1 MPRKNV
7 DSYSPGKIKNRF
19 PRNRCVKFLDSPP
32 PRYRSEAPV
41 CSGIFVVVTCPLL
54 PFFCS
59 KRCCCRRLVV
69 GRQCCRMGASVAVWA
84 LRVLSSN
91 NTFGFLNILYL

>member
-32 PRYRSEAPV
+32 PRYRSEAPQ
-41 CSGIFVVVTCPLL
+41 TAQTLL
-54 PFFCS
+54 
-59 KRCCCRRLVV
+59 RR
-69 GRQCCRMGASVAVWA
+69 RMM
-84 LRVLSSN
+84 R
-91 NTFGFLNILYL
+91 

>member
-7 DSYSPGKIKNRF
+7 DSYSPGKIKNWF

-59 KRCCCRRLVV
+59 DAKDSLL
-69 GRQCCRMGASVAVWA
+69 GASVAVWA
-84 LRVLSSN
+84 FRVLSSVVPVPGLQN
-91 NTFGFLNILYL
+91 AHIPRDWEPATN

>member
-41 CSGIFVVVTCPLL
+41 CFRRSNVSATSVFLFQTLLL
-54 PFFCS
+54 P
-59 KRCCCRRLVV
+59 KTRC
-69 GRQCCRMGASVAVWA
+69 WA
-84 LRVLSSN
+84 PVLPK
-91 NTFGFLNILYL
+91 GV